1 MRPSNAVFNVLTV
14 LILGLTLC
22 VGGAVALA
30 AANPSLIPIAL
41 RPSTETPLPAPEQP
55 PLQPTTSN
63 ITTPA
68 TSVVVIITTEPTL
81 PFVAGTPYMDT
92 PIPGLQIDATVMA
105 EADFLRVRQSPGP
118 TGDIVGELAALTPL
132 HILGRTTDSTWLQII
147 TQDDTQGW
155 VSAEFVDV
163 YINLPDVPITA
174 VDVAE
179 VVPTPGHTSD
189 ASVSATGQ
197 GLRLRQSPGTAGTV
211 LTQLDALVPLDLI
224 GRTSDN
230 FWLQVIA
237 EDGQQG
243 WVMQRYVD
251 VFINLDELPV
261 TGTAVDAVAEVPATS
276 TPLPNLPTN
285 TALPPET
292 ATAAAATI
300 TAQPP
305 TQTISTTTVAQP
317 TTTTASQPV
326 ATAPSPPFGNFD
338 PAPYVS
344 GINDYTRQIYLTGQ
358 SLGNRANV
366 FSKVGDSITV
376 ADQFLK
382 PIGWNQYNLHDYGYL
397 ADAVAYWS
405 AALARTSNSFSN
417 NSLAAK
423 GGWSSFSVIATSA
436 SDKTYCKQNESPLV
450 CEYRLTKPSVAMV
463 MIGTNDVW
471 DTSNDAYRANLQRI
485 VTDSVSRGII
495 PVLSTIPAFH
505 RTGYE
510 GRPAELNAI
519 VRDIAQQNNV
529 PLWDYA
535 AAIAGLP
542 NEGLSS
548 DGIHPSFPAYPVSAA
563 DFAPENFQYGY
574 TVRNMLALYVLD
586 QIRRLELQ

>member
-1 MRPSNAVFNVLTV
+1 MRPSNAIFNILTV

-22 VGGAVALA
+22 AGAAIALA
-30 AANPSLIPIAL
+30 ALNPDLVPEAL
-41 RPSTETPLPAPEQP
+41 RPATDAPLPTVGQVTA
-55 PLQPTTSN
+55 QPTLPGLS
-63 ITTPA
+63 TPA
-68 TSVVVIITTEPTL
+68 TSSVVVITAEPTL
-81 PFVAGTPYMDT
+81 PFVAGTPLVATQSVGM
-92 PIPGLQIDATVMA
+92 QVDATVAA
-105 EADFLRVRQSPGP
+105 EADFLRVRQAPGL
-118 TGDIVGELAALTPL
+118 TGDIVGELAALTPMK
-132 HILGRTTDSTWLQII
+132 ILGRTPDSTWLQII
-147 TQDDTQGW
+147 TPDDTQGW

-163 YINLPDVPITA
+163 YINLPDVPIA
-174 VDVAE
+174 ALDVAE
-179 VVPTPGHTSD
+179 VLPTPGHTSD

-197 GLRLRQSPGTAGTV
+197 GLRLREFPGTAGTV
-211 LTQLDALVPLDLI
+211 LAQLDALVSLDLV
-224 GRTSDN
+224 GRTADN

-237 EDGQQG
+237 ENGQQG

-261 TGTAVDAVAEVPATS
+261 TGTAVDAVAEAPATS
-276 TPLPNLPTN
+276 TTANLPTN
-285 TALPPET
+285 TAPPPDT

-300 TAQPP
+300 AAQPP
-305 TQTISTTTVAQP
+305 TQAVAATVPPQA
-317 TTTTASQPV
+317 TATTASQPA
-326 ATAPSPPFGNFD
+326 ATTTNVPAPSGSFD
-338 PAPYVS
+338 PAQYVS

-358 SLGNRANV
+358 SQGNRANI

-376 ADQFLK
+376 ADQFLS
-382 PIGWNQYNLHDYGYL
+382 PIGWNQYNLRGYGYW

-417 NSLAAK
+417 TSLAAK
-423 GGWSSFSVIATSA
+423 GGWSSFSVVATSA

-450 CEYRLTKPSVAMV
+450 CEYRLTKPAVALV

-471 DTSNDAYRANLQRI
+471 DTSNDAFRANLQRI
-485 VTDSVSRGII
+485 ISDSVSRGII

-510 GRPAELNAI
+510 GRPAELNVI
-519 VRDIAQQNNV
+519 VREVAQQNNV

-548 DGIHPSFPAYPVSAA
+548 DGIHPSFPPYPISAA
-563 DFAPENFQYGY
+563 DFAPDNFQYGY
-574 TVRNMLALYVLD
+574 TVRNALALYVLD
-586 QIRRLELQ
+586 QIRKLQ